1 MQPAAPSATPEVT
14 HIDLTQWAEAI
25 NSGLEEGTPCV
36 LATADD
42 KGYPD
47 IALKGSMMVF
57 DKDHLAWWERSLAEQ
72 SEQVAKNPHLVV
84 FYRSTKENRRIPH
97 MRLYGDATIYRSG
110 DMREQV
116 MSRTIQRELDA
127 DPERKGFAVV
137 VQVNRVRIG
146 RNTVQQRKGA

>member
-1 MQPAAPSATPEVT
+1 MQQAPSAPPEVT
-14 HIDLTQWAEAI
+14 DIDLTQWADAI
-25 NSGLEEGTPCV
+25 NHALEEGTPCV

-72 SEQVAKNPHLVV
+72 IEQVAKNPHIVV
-84 FYRSTKENRRIPH
+84 FYRNPTEGRRIPH
-97 MRLYGDATIYRSG
+97 MRLYGDAVLHRAG

-116 MSRTIQRELDA
+116 MSRTVQRELDA

-146 RNTVQQRKGA
+146 RNTVQERKGA

>member
-14 HIDLTQWAEAI
+14 DIDLTQWAEAI

-57 DKDHLAWWERSLAEQ
+57 DKDHLAYWERSLAEQ
-72 SEQVAKNPHLVV
+72 IPGVEQNPHVV
-84 FYRSTKENRRIPH
+84 VLYRNPAKHQIPH
-97 MRLYGDATIYRSG
+97 MRLYGDAEIHKSDEVR
-110 DMREQV
+110 DKI
-116 MSRTIQRELDA
+116 MSRVVQRELDQ
-127 DPERKGFAVV
+127 DPERKGYGVLV
-137 VQVNRVRIG
+137 KVNRVRLG
-146 RNTVQQRKGA
+146 RNTVQERKG